1 MHRNILKLRLL
12 AVLARPIKYASLPL
26 LLLALSL
33 SLGCSGAKSTTRTE
47 PARVEKT
54 PEEKPQPTQS
64 PASTAYV
71 AQNEDFDPLL
81 LKAPEFRIA
90 RKPTALKRVDT
101 LKISPAVAAK
111 VDTSWQTV
119 PGYQVQLLQTE
130 DAKQARATVREAVL
144 ALNVEVETFYEAP
157 YYKIR
162 AGRFVNRYDAEQL
175 QNLAT
180 DKGYVN
186 CWVIRTQIKVRAD
199 ELLNQKNP

>member
-1 MHRNILKLRLL
+1 MHPNIFKPLLFIVPGLALL
-12 AVLARPIKYASLPL
+12 AFSFSV
-26 LLLALSL
+26 
-33 SLGCSGAKSTTRTE
+33 GCSSLKSTSRTE
-47 PARVEKT
+47 PPRVEKK
-54 PEEKPQPTQS
+54 PEEKPPAAPT
-64 PASTAYV
+64 YV

-90 RKPTALKRVDT
+90 RKSTALKKVDT
-101 LKISPAVAAK
+101 LKISAAFTAK

-180 DKGYVN
+180 DKGYAN
-186 CWVIRTQIKVRAD
+186 CWVVRTPIKVRAN

>member
-1 MHRNILKLRLL
+1 MLRNILKRHPAVAPAHSMQCFLVLVLL
-12 AVLARPIKYASLPL
+12 LPL
-26 LLLALSL
+26 LLNM
-33 SLGCSGAKSTTRTE
+33 GCSGAKSTSRNEPTRS
-47 PARVEKT
+47 EKA
-54 PEEKPQPTQS
+54 PEAKPPQA
-64 PASTAYV
+64 ASAYV
-71 AQNEDFDPLL
+71 AQNEDFDPQS

-90 RKPTALKRVDT
+90 RKQAVLKKIDT
-101 LKISPAVAAK
+101 LKISSSLPAK
-111 VDTSWQTV
+111 VDTSWQIV

-180 DKGYVN
+180 DRGYAN
-186 CWVIRTQIKVRAD
+186 CWVVRTQIKVRAD

>member
-1 MHRNILKLRLL
+1 MHRNIFKPHLFFMPALTRIGWLGL
-12 AVLARPIKYASLPL
+12 VAVSFLFGY
-26 LLLALSL
+26 
-33 SLGCSGAKSTTRTE
+33 GCSGSKSTSRTE
-47 PARVEKT
+47 PARVERK
-54 PEEKPQPTQS
+54 PEEKP
-64 PASTAYV
+64 PAAPAYV

-81 LKAPEFRIA
+81 LNAPEFRIA
-90 RKPTALKRVDT
+90 RKSTALKKIDT
-101 LKISPAVAAK
+101 LKISAPASAK
-111 VDTSWQTV
+111 ADTSWQTV
-119 PGYQVQLLQTE
+119 AGYQVQLLQTE

-180 DKGYVN
+180 DKGYAN
-186 CWVIRTQIKVRAD
+186 CWVVRTQIKVRAN